1 MSQNRYFAKPDW
13 ARILCVTHHTP
24 RYEKRRKACGR
35 KHILCEAEKR
45 EYIRRFIQEGH
56 WSPEQISN
64 RLKLESA
71 EVQISYAAI
80 YRAIKAGI
88 FDENKRAASRNKKK
102 AFAYHLRRKGKKQ
115 RRQRDRKR
123 QGSHFCDADRICD
136 RPPEA
141 DDRSELG
148 HFEADTVVGKRGG
161 ECLLSLVDRKSRFTL
176 AVKLPNVTAEA
187 TRDAMTALLGALP
200 EDKVKSVTPDRGT
213 EFTLY
218 REISKTLRGL
228 PFYFADPHSPWQRG
242 TNENTNGLIREF
254 IPKGTDL
261 AHVPADD
268 VAHLVALLNLRPR
281 KCLDWRSPLEIFFN
295 ILLHLTCQ
303 LTRRLFD
310 KLRAPHMRR
319 PLSIPL
325 LLFAAVPVPCSASLS
340 PCRRL

>member
-115 RRQRDRKR
+115 RRQRDRRR

-148 HFEADTVVGKRGG
+148 H
-161 ECLLSLVDRKSRFTL
+161 
-176 AVKLPNVTAEA
+176 AEA

-218 REISKTLRGL
+218 REISKALRGL

-295 ILLHLTCQ
+295 ILLHLT
-303 LTRRLFD
+303 
-310 KLRAPHMRR
+310 
-319 PLSIPL
+319 
-325 LLFAAVPVPCSASLS
+325 
-340 PCRRL
+340 